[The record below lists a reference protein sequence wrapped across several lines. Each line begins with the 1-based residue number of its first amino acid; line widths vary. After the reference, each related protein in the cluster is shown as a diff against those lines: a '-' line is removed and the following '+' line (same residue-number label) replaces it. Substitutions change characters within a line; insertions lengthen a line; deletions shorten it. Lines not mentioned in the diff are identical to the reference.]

1 MISMKT
7 KSNAWKDYK
16 DWFFI
21 KISFGLGVEKPIANG
36 EKSVE
41 TELPDYL
48 GRIFKRWRMLSV
60 I

>member
-21 KISFGLGVEKPIANG
+21 KISFGFGVEKPIASG
-36 EKSVE
+36 EKSVKIQ
-41 TELPDYL
+41 LPDYF
-48 GRIFKRWRMLSV
+48 GRIFKSWLILRVL
-60 I
+60 